1 MNYQKSYYRQKII
14 VFSIGRV
21 YFTSNEGP
29 ENIIV
34 YQPTFNLLKLKK
46 YGGTE
51 YIIGWKSKGVYNSK
65 FIALHGTFLPNIKYF
80 NLKNTNTIL

>member
-1 MNYQKSYYRQKII
+1 MNYQKSYYRQMII
-14 VFSIGRV
+14 VFSIGRI

-80 NLKNTNTIL
+80 N

>member
-14 VFSIGRV
+14 VFFFGRV

-51 YIIGWKSKGVYNSK
+51 YIIG
-65 FIALHGTFLPNIKYF
+65 
-80 NLKNTNTIL
+80 